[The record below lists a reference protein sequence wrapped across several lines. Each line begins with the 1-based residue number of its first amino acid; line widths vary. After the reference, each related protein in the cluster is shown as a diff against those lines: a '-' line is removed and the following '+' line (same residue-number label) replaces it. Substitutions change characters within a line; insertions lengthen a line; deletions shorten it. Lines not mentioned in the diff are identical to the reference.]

1 MYLNVRVHARENET
15 QELAEQKKKKVVVCD
30 TGSSFTGGA
39 QGPICPSRERRL
51 RDEVW
56 SPLPGLE
63 LRAVQEHPRWM
74 SWGGG

>member
-15 QELAEQKKKKVVVCD
+15 QELAEEKKVVVCD

-51 RDEVW
+51 RDEV
-56 SPLPGLE
+56 
-63 LRAVQEHPRWM
+63 
-74 SWGGG
+74 